1 MSNIEIFNN
10 PKFGSVRTLEVNDE
24 PWFVGKDIAEALG
37 YSDTNKAVAMHVDD
51 DDKKLNDK
59 TSPSFG
65 QRGATIINESGL
77 YSLVLSSKLPEAKE
91 FKHWITSDV
100 LPSIRKHG
108 MYATDD
114 TIEQIMNNPEF
125 GIKLLTALKDEREK
139 RKEAEGTVAI
149 LSHVNKT
156 YTMTEIAKELN
167 MNSAQ
172 QLNKT
177 LASMGIQFKTNG
189 TWVFYSRFSSL
200 GYEEIKQEVLDSGMV
215 IYHRKI
221 TQRGREFILRT
232 VREAA

>member
-1 MSNIEIFNN
+1 MNDIVTID
-10 PKFGSVRTLEVNDE
+10 SVRGFVDNNGTAMLNAEDVARGFGFTQVKSGKEYVKWERVNGYLADFGFS
-24 PWFVGKDIAEALG
+24 PVVGKDDFIPENMVYRLG
-37 YSDTNKAVAMHVDD
+37 FKASNETAQAFQA
-51 DDKKLNDK
+51 KLAD
-59 TSPSFG
+59 
-65 QRGATIINESGL
+65 E
-77 YSLVLSSKLPEAKE
+77 
-91 FKHWITSDV
+91 V

-177 LASMGIQFKTNG
+177 LASMGVQFKTNG
-189 TWVFYSRFSSL
+189 TWVFYSQFSSM

>member
-1 MSNIEIFNN
+1 MSNIEIFKN
-10 PKFGSVRTLEVNDE
+10 PKFGSVRSLEINSE

-65 QRGATIINESGL
+65 QRGATLINESGL

-91 FKHWITSDV
+91 FKRWVTSEV

-108 MYATDD
+108 LYATDD

-177 LASMGIQFKTNG
+177 LASMGVQFKTNG

-232 VREAA
+232 VRVSA

>member
-1 MSNIEIFNN
+1 MNN
-10 PKFGSVRTLEVNDE
+10 VVVIDSVRGFVDDNGMAMLNAEDVARGFGFTQVKSGKEYVKWERVNGYLAE
-24 PWFVGKDIAEALG
+24 FGFSPVVGKEDFIPENMVYRLG
-37 YSDTNKAVAMHVDD
+37 FKASNETAQAFQA
-51 DDKKLNDK
+51 KLAD
-59 TSPSFG
+59 
-65 QRGATIINESGL
+65 
-77 YSLVLSSKLPEAKE
+77 
-91 FKHWITSDV
+91 DV

>member
-1 MSNIEIFNN
+1 MNN
-10 PKFGSVRTLEVNDE
+10 VVVIDSVRGFVDDNGMAMLNAEDVARGFGFTQVKSGKEYVKWERVNGYLAE
-24 PWFVGKDIAEALG
+24 FGFSPVVGKDDFIPENMVYRLG
-37 YSDTNKAVAMHVDD
+37 FKASNETAQAFQA
-51 DDKKLNDK
+51 KLAD
-59 TSPSFG
+59 
-65 QRGATIINESGL
+65 E
-77 YSLVLSSKLPEAKE
+77 
-91 FKHWITSDV
+91 V

-189 TWVFYSRFSSL
+189 TWVLYSQFSSL

>member
-10 PKFGSVRTLEVNDE
+10 PKFGSVRSLEINNE

-189 TWVFYSRFSSL
+189 TWVFYSQFSSM

>member
-1 MSNIEIFNN
+1 MNDIVTID
-10 PKFGSVRTLEVNDE
+10 SVRGFVDNNGTAMLNAEDVARGFGFTQVKSGKEYVKWERVNGYLADFGFS
-24 PWFVGKDIAEALG
+24 PVVGKDDFIPENMVYRLG
-37 YSDTNKAVAMHVDD
+37 FKASNETAQTFQA
-51 DDKKLNDK
+51 KLAD
-59 TSPSFG
+59 
-65 QRGATIINESGL
+65 
-77 YSLVLSSKLPEAKE
+77 
-91 FKHWITSDV
+91 DV

-108 MYATDD
+108 LYATDD

-177 LASMGIQFKTNG
+177 LASMGVQFKTNG

-232 VREAA
+232 VRVSA